1 MLGSDCVRRKVYLP
15 LIHLLK
21 QGLTASK
28 LALVMAIGMTISVF
42 PVLGFST
49 LVCTLLA
56 IILRLNLPA
65 IHVANWIAFPI
76 QVLLFFPFLKIGEI
90 LSGVTLDTI
99 SRTNLASIFDAG
111 LAAATEEIFRYI
123 VTASYGWVLAAV
135 PLFALFFY
143 VFWAVFKRY
152 EKHLALP

>member
-1 MLGSDCVRRKVYLP
+1 MLGSDYVRRKIYLP
-15 LIHLLK
+15 LINLLK
-21 QGLTASK
+21 QGLTPSK

-76 QVLLFFPFLKIGEI
+76 QVLLFFPFLKIGER
-90 LSGVTLDTI
+90 LSGITLVTI
-99 SRTNLASIFDAG
+99 SRTNLASIFNGG
-111 LAAATEEIFRYI
+111 LSQATEEIFRYI
-123 VTASYGWVLAAV
+123 VMASYGWVLAAV
-135 PLFALFFY
+135 PMFTLFFY
-143 VFWAVFKRY
+143 IFWVVFKRY
-152 EKHLALP
+152 EKHLVSP

>member
-1 MLGSDCVRRKVYLP
+1 MFGSEYARKKIYLP
-15 LIHLLK
+15 LTNLLK
-21 QGLTASK
+21 QGLTPAK

-56 IILRLNLPA
+56 IVLRLNLPA

-76 QVLLFFPFLKIGEI
+76 QVLLFFPFLKLGEK
-90 LSGVTLDTI
+90 LSGVTLETI
-99 SRTNLASIFDAG
+99 SRANLASIFNGG

-123 VTASYGWVLAAV
+123 VTASYGWVIAAV
-135 PLFALFFY
+135 PLFTLFFY
-143 VFWAVFKRY
+143 LFWVVFKRY
-152 EKHLALP
+152 EKHLVLP